1 MEYKATKIKGA
12 VRLHGNEDPTLGMV
26 QEFEEQA
33 AIKCVEEF
41 VLELDLEQEQKI
53 KTEVWKCQIKK
64 LEDEI
69 N

>member
-1 MEYKATKIKGA
+1 
-12 VRLHGNEDPTLGMV
+12 MV

-33 AIKCVEEF
+33 AIKCAEEF